1 MSNQGIL
8 TPALALTIPGSTPIA
23 SGAWTQ
29 LTASLAKSAA
39 GFQIINT
46 TNRIIRIGVGGSGQ
60 EQEIPFYVGPGVTS
74 PVISQDFTRG
84 SRISARAL
92 GADTSSG
99 DLVVN
104 FLG

>member
-8 TPALALTIPGSTPIA
+8 SPLLALTITGSTPIA
-23 SGAWTQ
+23 TAAWTQ
-29 LTASLAKSAA
+29 LTASLAKAAA

-46 TNRIIRIGVGGSGQ
+46 TNRILRIGVGGAGQ
-60 EQEIPFYVGPGVTS
+60 EQEIPFYVGPGITS
-74 PVISQDFTRG
+74 PVISQDFAKG
-84 SRISARAL
+84 ARISARAL

>member
-8 TPALALTIPGSTPIA
+8 APILALNIAGSTPITFA
-23 SGAWTQ
+23 AWVQ
-29 LTASLAKSAA
+29 LTSSLAKPAA
-39 GFQIINT
+39 AFQIINT
-46 TNRIIRIGVGGSGQ
+46 TNRILRIGVGGAGQ
-60 EQEIPFYVGPGVTS
+60 EQEVPFYVGPGVTS
-74 PVISQDFTRG
+74 PVISQDFAKG
-84 SRISARAL
+84 ARISARAL